1 MSNNPVLILKKY
13 FSTILNLNKE
23 LHNQET
29 LIEFYKIKCNN
40 LNIINE
46 KKKKEIEEKENQLT
60 EIFIT
65 MVENENFFITASEIE
80 LKDIIE
86 KAKEKKKNY
95 NKKKED
101 YIKSKK
107 ILEQTKNDLNLKIK
121 DLSAKQL
128 ESFNLIKDIIL
139 NNINL
144 EDEDNE
150 IIQKYDKKLIKQNK
164 KLIKDLK
171 EKCLE
176 YKKNIDYLKN
186 EINKQ
191 NQKKN

>member
-150 IIQKYDKKLIKQNK
+150 IIQKYDKKLNPIKEQLTFIQKKKINLENK
-164 KLIKDLK
+164 LEKIENIVNK
-171 EKCLE
+171 EKE
-176 YKKNIDYLKN
+176 KEKK
-186 EINKQ
+186 
-191 NQKKN
+191 

>member
-13 FSTILNLNKE
+13 FSKILNLNKE
-23 LHNQET
+23 LHKQET

-95 NKKKED
+95 NKKKKD
-101 YIKSKK
+101 YIKNKK
-107 ILEQTKNDLNLKIK
+107 ILEQTKNDLNLTIK

-128 ESFNLIKDIIL
+128 ESFNLIKYIIL

-150 IIQKYDKKLIKQNK
+150 IIQKYDKELIKQNK

-176 YKKNIDYLKN
+176 YKENINYLKK
-186 EINKQ
+186 EKNKQ
-191 NQKKN
+191 IQKKN

>member
-65 MVENENFFITASEIE
+65 MVENENFFINASEIE

-150 IIQKYDKKLIKQNK
+150 IIQKYDKELIKQNK

-176 YKKNIDYLKN
+176 YKNNIDFLKN
-186 EINKQ
+186 EI
-191 NQKKN
+191 KNIINI

>member
-65 MVENENFFITASEIE
+65 MVENENFFINASEIE

-95 NKKKED
+95 NKKKEN

-121 DLSAKQL
+121 ELSAKQL

-150 IIQKYDKKLIKQNK
+150 IIQKYDKELIKQNK

-176 YKKNIDYLKN
+176 YKNNIDFLKN
-186 EINKQ
+186 EIDKQ

>member
-150 IIQKYDKKLIKQNK
+150 IIQKYDKELIKQNK

-171 EKCLE
+171 EKL
-176 YKKNIDYLKN
+176 
-186 EINKQ
+186 
-191 NQKKN
+191 